1 MDWYKCYDKSGCKG
15 GMVRVKGF
23 FELGGSLFEVVAV
36 ADVPYHVTDR
46 LRNDDPW
53 KGRYWGVRWQDI
65 EWVSMT
71 DVQPSNVRPVVE
83 KVIEINPDSKEHVV
97 CDLTELK
104 GQLLARDRFED
115 AAMVSKVEKMSK
127 EGLS

>member
-1 MDWYKCYDKSGCKG
+1 
-15 GMVRVKGF
+15 MVRVKGF
-23 FELGGSLFEVVAV
+23 FELGGRLFEVTAV
-36 ADVPYHVTDR
+36 ADTPYHVTDR

-53 KGRYWGVRWQDI
+53 KMRFWGVRWQDI
-65 EWVSMT
+65 EWASMT
-71 DVQPSNVRPVVE
+71 DVQPSNVRPEVE

-104 GQLLARDRFED
+104 GRLLGLDRFED
-115 AAMVSKVEKMSK
+115 AALVSKVEMLAK